1 MTYPGF
7 PEILANQWAC
17 YGFNTALNA
26 LMVTHRRLRSLQMG
40 AENKALYLTMNTAY
54 CISNAVMLME
64 ENKSVR
70 QRDENPTTEAT
81 KQQ

>member
-1 MTYPGF
+1 
-7 PEILANQWAC
+7 
-17 YGFNTALNA
+17 
-26 LMVTHRRLRSLQMG
+26 MG

-81 KQQ
+81 KQQWALRRFPCACFNFRECTFVNKQLVLK